1 MRTGISLSITA
12 ADMDRLQAVVKDRN
26 APQKHVWR
34 AQIVLLTAEGVGTI
48 AIMRETGKSK
58 TCVWRW
64 QGRFAVE
71 GFEGL
76 LRDKTRPPR
85 IPKLDPTIAER
96 VVALTME
103 APPGEITHW
112 TGAAM
117 AEAAGVSVSSVQ
129 RIWRMGCNPTAFASS
144 SSPRTPNSSTGCATS
159 SVSTS
164 IRRRTPWSC
173 RSTKKAKSRRSTAP
187 NPGCR

>member
-1 MRTGISLSITA
+1 MRTGISLSITP
-12 ADMDRLQAVVKDRN
+12 ADMDPLQALVKDRN

-64 QGRFAVE
+64 QGSFAVE

-76 LRDKTRPPR
+76 LRDKTRPSR
-85 IPKLDPTIAER
+85 IPKLGPTIAER

-117 AEAAGVSVSSVQ
+117 AEAAGVSVSSASASGA
-129 RIWRMGCNPTAFASS
+129 RMGCNSTALASS
-144 SSPRTPNSSTGCATS
+144 SSPRTPNSSTSCATS

-164 IRRRTPWSC
+164 IRRRTPWS
-173 RSTKKAKSRRSTAP
+173 
-187 NPGCR
+187 